1 MRERSRARDS
11 ERSPVVWL
19 AFGKYA
25 SLKKMPEGAHSTTDV
40 GSEAGGFRI
49 LSSTDGDLRMAAWGY
64 WPSDVIDAFS
74 SKAPA
79 ATQALVAVGVFV
91 FDCKELK
98 PQGAEGQDAIRAL
111 FRALARLPFAKG
123 LIVKGNAMTCM
134 QLARLLRECGADK
147 RIEFADAESFGS

>member
-1 MRERSRARDS
+1 
-11 ERSPVVWL
+11 
-19 AFGKYA
+19 
-25 SLKKMPEGAHSTTDV
+25 MPEGAHSTTNV

-49 LSSTDGDLRMAAWGY
+49 LGSTDGNLRIAAWGY
-64 WPSDVIDAFS
+64 WPADVVSAFN

-91 FDCKELK
+91 FDCKDLK

-111 FRALARLPFAKG
+111 FRTLARLPFAKG

-134 QLARLLRECGADK
+134 QLSRLLRECGAEK
-147 RIEFADAESFGS
+147 RIEFADAEDFGS